1 MKKSMELGVLALLG
15 VALGGVAWWM
25 QAHPAN
31 AAPPAA
37 TPQGNDFAVR
47 DVRVFDGEKFIDRAT
62 VVVRD
67 GRIDAVARDV
77 ALPKGLNVI
86 DGRGKTL
93 MPALIDAHTHDWGD
107 AQRDA
112 LRFGVGTELEMMG
125 AVQSLPGY
133 RKQRESMAHTDQADV
148 WSSGAAVT
156 VPGGHGTEYG
166 FPVPTLKPDDDA
178 DAFVATRINEGSD
191 FIKLMIDDLH
201 AYGGTHRMPTL
212 DRAQIAASI
221 AAAKRQQRLSL
232 AHVAAQDDA
241 MHAVDVG
248 VSGLAHAFVDAPA
261 TPAMVAAMKSHGTF
275 MVPTLSV
282 ITGFV
287 RSDDSARLA
296 DDPNLK
302 SRLTRAQQATLR
314 ARFPATFPAQPKAL
328 DNAMESVRRLHAA
341 GIEILAG
348 TDAGNPGTA
357 HGVSLHGELALLVRA
372 GLTPTE
378 ALRTA
383 TSRPAARFG
392 LKDRGRIAPGLRAD
406 LLLVDGDPSK
416 DITATRRIAGVW
428 KNGYAASP
436 DVPDQGKPATMA
448 ASDQLVSDFD
458 DGSLDTRFGSGWQA
472 ASDRFM
478 GGQSNALTSVITP
491 GAMGSKGAMRV
502 EGEVVAGP
510 VSWAG
515 VMFSPG
521 KAPMQPVDLSAR
533 KAIRLNVR
541 GVPGNYVLVVL
552 HGEGQAAVVPIDVGA
567 DWREVRVPLARFEG
581 ADLTRVMSLG
591 VSNSRTGRMQFDLD
605 DVAIE

>member
-1 MKKSMELGVLALLG
+1 MKKSIEMGVLTLLAA
-15 VALGGVAWWM
+15 ALGGVAWWM

-31 AAPPAA
+31 AAVPAA
-37 TPQGNDFAVR
+37 IPQGNDFAVR
-47 DVRVFDGEKFIDRAT
+47 DARVFDGEKFIERAT

-67 GRIDAVARDV
+67 GRISTVARD
-77 ALPKGLNVI
+77 AEIPKGLDVI

-125 AVQSLPGY
+125 PVQSLPGY
-133 RKQRESMAHTDQADV
+133 RGQRESMARTDQADV

-166 FPVPTLKPDDDA
+166 FPVPELKAGDDA
-178 DAFVATRINEGSD
+178 DAFIKARVNEGSD

-212 DRAQIAASI
+212 DRAQIEASI
-221 AAAKRQQRLSL
+221 AAAKRQERLSL
-232 AHVAAQDDA
+232 AHVAAQGDA
-241 MHAVDVG
+241 LHAVEAG
-248 VSGLAHAFVDAPA
+248 VDGLAHAFVDEPA
-261 TPAMVAAMKSHGTF
+261 TPAMVAAMKSRGSF

-282 ITGFV
+282 IAGFV
-287 RSDDSARLA
+287 RSDDSAGLA
-296 DDPNLK
+296 DDANLK
-302 SRLTRAQQATLR
+302 SRLTSAQQATLR
-314 ARFPATFPAQPKAL
+314 ARFPATFPTQPKAL
-328 DNAMESVRRLHAA
+328 DHAMESVRRLHAA
-341 GIEILAG
+341 GVEILAG

-378 ALRTA
+378 ALRAA

-416 DITATRRIAGVW
+416 DITATRRIAAVW
-428 KNGYAASP
+428 KNGYATSAN
-436 DVPDQGKPATMA
+436 VPDAGKSATMA
-448 ASDQLVSDFD
+448 AGDRLVADFD
-458 DGSLDTRFGSGWQA
+458 GGNLDTRFGSGWQA

-478 GGQSNALTSVITP
+478 GGKSSALASWITP

-521 KAPMQPVDLSAR
+521 KTPMQPVDLSTR
-533 KAIRLNVR
+533 KAISLKVR
-541 GVPGNYVLVVL
+541 GAPGNYVLVVL
-552 HGEGQAAVVPIDVGA
+552 HGEGQVAVAPIEVGD
-567 DWREVRVPLARFEG
+567 DWREIRVPLDRFEG
-581 ADLTRVMSLG
+581 ADLTRVISLG
-591 VSNSRTGRMQFDLD
+591 VSNSRAGRIQFDLD